1 MQALARH
8 HGDFVQRAHHAF
20 GLAGKLHRRS
30 IGQKFAL
37 AANRR
42 LYPAR
47 QHVAEAADQHQQPA
61 QKRERQRHHTA
72 GHRRFG
78 LVGRCVAARFQTAFL
93 PIIEQIR
100 AKHQPAGA
108 HGNQLQAKQPAGEA
122 HIQAHIAIGNVAEF
136 MRHHR
141 LQLGAVELLQR
152 AAGNTDHSIGRRGAC
167 GKSIDAA
174 IGQKIHFRHR
184 HHRRQRHFFHHI
196 HQPPLGRRGR
206 RIKPRTF
213 QRFGHHLAAA
223 RQFAQTP
230 GTRAQHQRRPRRSN
244 QPVLQR
250 TGILAQKQ
258 PYRPSERR
266 HRERQGRHIKPHQPQ
281 SVAPCLRLPFK
292 KPHQRR
298 PACLQTHARCRL
310 DFGGIVKL
318 QQGGVFLVAEKI
330 G

>member
-72 GHRRFG
+72 GHRRFS

-108 HGNQLQAKQPAGEA
+108 HGNQLQAEQPAGEA

-152 AAGNTDHSIGRRGAC
+152 AAGNADHSISRRGAG

-196 HQPPLGRRGR
+196 HQPTLGRRGR
-206 RIKPRTF
+206 R
-213 QRFGHHLAAA
+213 
-223 RQFAQTP
+223 
-230 GTRAQHQRRPRRSN
+230 
-244 QPVLQR
+244 
-250 TGILAQKQ
+250 
-258 PYRPSERR
+258 
-266 HRERQGRHIKPHQPQ
+266 IKPHQPQ
-281 SVAPCLRLPFK
+281 SVAPRLRLPFK

-298 PACLQTHARCRL
+298 PACLQTHTRRRL
-310 DFGGIVKL
+310 NVGSIVKL